1 MMMTKGAGERMR
13 RVLDWPSAVVLLLAI
28 VAFANAAM
36 YISYAGIPFV
46 TSDGWYF
53 VDGFL
58 QKYYNGGVTLQDL
71 YMKRSVD
78 DHAQPLHKLLL
89 VWNADHFALDFVVES
104 YIGLAIAGVAWIAM
118 FLAMRHDSRTRG
130 YWWML
135 PAVATAASFVS
146 LSGGMVYSWSLVTL
160 GYLAPLVLVALALAS
175 WHAVDRR
182 RWLPLLLIAPLV
194 AFTMDNT
201 AVIAAL
207 SVILALLMWGAKER
221 GRGWRA
227 IAAAVVVITGS
238 VVAYRLVSTL
248 YLHTNLTASAAAPSL
263 APTLLS
269 QGWGKLLNMILG
281 LAALTVSDRGGLLTR
296 LFTNPDIPH
305 RTLAVCV
312 MFAHAWF
319 WWRAVCDR
327 WNQTQFLAVAMMLF
341 CYGAAAGIVL
351 TRVPVFGTDY
361 VYQQRYLMMYQ
372 LGTVALALMAAGS
385 SWPTWGRPQRWLVS
399 IGLASL
405 ILLQLPLSWATWQD
419 AKYVQAYGNNVG
431 RQMILLGRDPSV
443 HLANCSPVL
452 VICQADREEQ
462 IRSIALLRKYR
473 LNAYSS
479 AMLRRYSLESLQ
491 RDPGPAEIVAEH

>member
-1 MMMTKGAGERMR
+1 MMKKGASECMR
-13 RVLDWPSAVVLLLAI
+13 GVLDWPSAVVLLLAM

-78 DHAQPLHKLLL
+78 DHAQPIHKLLL
-89 VWNADHFALDFVVES
+89 LWNADHFALDFVVES
-104 YIGLAIAGVAWIAM
+104 YIGLAIASVAWIAM
-118 FLAMRHDSRTRG
+118 FLAIRHDNRTHV
-130 YWWML
+130 YWWVL

-160 GYLAPLVLVALALAS
+160 GYLAPLVLVALALTS

-182 RWLPLLLIAPLV
+182 RWLPLLLVAPLV

-207 SVILALLMWGAKER
+207 SVILTLLMWAAKER

-227 IAAAVVVITGS
+227 VAAALAVIVGS
-238 VVAYRLVSTL
+238 VVAYRLASSL
-248 YLHTNLTASAAAPSL
+248 YFHANLTTSAGGPSL
-263 APTLLS
+263 APALLS
-269 QGWGKLLNMILG
+269 QGWRKLLNMVLG
-281 LAALTVSDRGGLLTR
+281 LAALTVSDRDGLLTR

-305 RTLAVCV
+305 RALAICV
-312 MFAHAWF
+312 ILAHVWF
-319 WWRAVCDR
+319 WWRAALDR

-341 CYGAAAGIVL
+341 CYGAAAGIVV

-385 SWPTWGRPQRWLVS
+385 RWPTWQRAQHRLVS
-399 IGLASL
+399 IGLAAL
-405 ILLQLPLSWATWQD
+405 ILLQLPLSWATWHG

-431 RQMILLGRDPSV
+431 RQIILLGRDPSV

-452 VICQADREEQ
+452 VICQADRREQ
-462 IRSIALLRKYR
+462 IRSIELLRKYR
-473 LNAYSS
+473 LNAYSP
-479 AMLRRYSLESLQ
+479 AMLKRYSMEALQ
-491 RDPGPAEIVAEH
+491 RDPGPAEIVAGP